1 MSGPM
6 KKLKSMALAIGL
18 AMAGAGTAQAVTL
31 SNALV
36 GGVNDLID
44 ESRETYVDANSNGL
58 FDIGDVIFGYIR
70 ISDVQPKAAGGN
82 NQIYGVF
89 SQEIVAGH
97 ADSLIGGTAGRNVF
111 FGPTTVA
118 GLTLA
123 DLLGLDPNVGA
134 SAIAAFYDKPT
145 PYIDLINMNPPGPP
159 ADMPGYFDYIRNN
172 GTLRLVAGFTDS
184 DDFLYSEISI
194 GAAGGGIAIGASNA
208 PFVTALSSFTLASNF
223 GAFSVQYKDALPFIF
238 QDIVP
243 VAGPLNHLV
252 LAEVGIS
259 SGATG
264 GADGPSVLPAP
275 KNWLNAGGAFN
286 QCSVPDGAGG
296 FVDTDCGFTDKNN
309 FTVNVIPEPGSL
321 ALVSAALLAAGGL
334 ARRRWKL
341 PV

>member
-36 GGVNDLID
+36 GGPNDLID

-58 FDIGDVIFGYIR
+58 FDVGDVIFGYIR
-70 ISDVQPKAAGGN
+70 ISDAQPKGAGGN

-89 SQEIVAGH
+89 SQEIIASQPG
-97 ADSLIGGTAGRNVF
+97 SLIGPTAGRNVF

-118 GLTLA
+118 GLTLS
-123 DLLGLDPNVGA
+123 DLLGGDPNV
-134 SAIAAFYDKPT
+134 STTSIAAFYDKPA
-145 PYIDLINMNPPGPP
+145 PYIDLVNNNPPGPP
-159 ADMPGYFDYIRNN
+159 ADMPGYIDYIRTN
-172 GTLRLVAGFTDS
+172 GTLRLVAGFNDP
-184 DDFLYSEISI
+184 DDFLYSEISL
-194 GAAGGGIAIGASNA
+194 GAFGAGIAVGAPNG

-223 GAFSVQYKDALPFIF
+223 GAFSVQYQDALPYIF

-243 VAGPLNHLV
+243 VIGPLGLV

-259 SGATG
+259 SGTTG
-264 GADGPSVLPAP
+264 GADGASVNPQP
-275 KNWLNAGGAFN
+275 KNWLDAGGAYT
-286 QCSVPDGAGG
+286 QCLYTGPDG
-296 FVDTDCGFTDKNN
+296 VPRDTNCGFTDKNN
-309 FTVNVIPEPGSL
+309 FTVNVIPEPGTL
-321 ALVSAALLAAGGL
+321 ALASVALLAAGGL
-334 ARRRWKL
+334 ARRRRNL